1 MSITGQWL
9 YSSVVADGI
18 CNDCGAL
25 LAGEYCHRCG
35 QREVD
40 EWKSLGSIARQ
51 FWNELVNLDYKT
63 VRSVA
68 ALLRPGHL
76 AAEFISGHRSRY
88 LSPLKLYFL
97 AGALFFVIAPRVA
110 DLQMALDWNS
120 ELRSS
125 AEARMAETHV
135 SRELFAE
142 RFAGTVQKVYTLSP
156 ILSVL
161 GLVLILRVAY
171 RRRFPW
177 LGPHAVFA
185 LYYMA
190 FLYMVALV
198 VHAAN
203 NVLNAS
209 SPFILVAIQLPIVAA
224 YMFVSLRRVYGEP
237 PGLTSRK
244 TLLVLV
250 LAFAVDIPVNILAM
264 KLSVALT

>member
-1 MSITGQWL
+1 M
-9 YSSVVADGI
+9 ADGI
-18 CNDCGAL
+18 CNDCGTAL
-25 LAGEYCHRCG
+25 VGEYCHRCG

-40 EWKSLGSIARQ
+40 EWRSFRSIAGH

-68 ALLRPGHL
+68 ALVRPGHL
-76 AAEFISGHRSRY
+76 ASEFISGHRSRY

-97 AGALFFVIAPRVA
+97 AGALFFVLAPRVS
-110 DLQMALDWNS
+110 DFTFEGQMALDWNS
-120 ELRSS
+120 EFRSI
-125 AEARMAETHV
+125 AEARIAETHV

-142 RFAGTVQKVYTLSP
+142 RFAATVQKIYTLSP

-161 GLVLILRVAY
+161 GLMLILRVTY

-209 SPFILVAIQLPIVAA
+209 SPYVLVAINLPIVAI
-224 YMFVSLRRVYGEP
+224 YMFMSLRRVYGEP
-237 PGLTSRK
+237 PGLTIGK
-244 TLLVLV
+244 TLLILT
-250 LAFAVDIPVNILAM
+250 LAFAVDIPINILAM

>member
-1 MSITGQWL
+1 MG
-9 YSSVVADGI
+9 DGL
-18 CNDCGAL
+18 CNDCGTPL
-25 LAGEYCHRCG
+25 VGEYCHACG
-35 QREVD
+35 QREID
-40 EWKSLGSIARQ
+40 EWRSFRSIARH

-68 ALLRPGHL
+68 ALLHPGLL
-76 AAEFISGHRSRY
+76 ASEFISGRRNRY

-97 AGALFFVIAPRVA
+97 AGALFFVLAPRVT
-110 DLQMALDWNS
+110 DFTFEGQMALDWNS
-120 ELRSS
+120 EFRNT
-125 AEARMAETHV
+125 AEARIAETHV

-142 RFAGTVQKVYTLSP
+142 RFAATVQKIYTLSP

-161 GLVLILRVAY
+161 GLMLILRVVY
-171 RRRFPW
+171 RRQYPW

-190 FLYMVALV
+190 FLYVVALV

-203 NVLNAS
+203 NALDAS
-209 SPFILVAIQLPIVAA
+209 SPYILMAINLPIVAT

-237 PGLTSRK
+237 AGPTSRK
-244 TLLVLV
+244 TLLILV

>member
-1 MSITGQWL
+1 
-9 YSSVVADGI
+9 VADGI
-18 CNDCGAL
+18 CNDCGAAL
-25 LAGEYCHRCG
+25 VGEYCHRCG
-35 QREVD
+35 QREID
-40 EWKSLGSIARQ
+40 EWKSLGSIARH
-51 FWNELVNLDYKT
+51 FWDELVSLDYKT

-76 AAEFISGHRSRY
+76 ASEFISGHRSRY

-97 AGALFFVIAPRVA
+97 AGALFFIIAPRVS
-110 DLQMALDWNS
+110 DFTFEGQMALDWNT
-120 ELRSS
+120 EFRST
-125 AEARMAETHV
+125 AEARIAETHM

-142 RFAGTVQKVYTLSP
+142 RFAATVQKIYTLSP
-156 ILSVL
+156 IVSVL
-161 GLVLILRVAY
+161 GLMLILRVAY
-171 RRRFPW
+171 RRQFPW

-203 NVLNAS
+203 NVFNAS
-209 SPFILVAIQLPIVAA
+209 SPYILMTVQLPIVAT

-237 PGLTSRK
+237 PGLTIRK
-244 TLLVLV
+244 TLLILV
-250 LAFAVDIPVNILAM
+250 LAFAVDIPINILAM